1 MKKILLCAILCFMTI
16 FTYSLNEEFTVVSNK
31 SLLSV
36 VVQKA
41 GVASYLAHNHLIYA
55 YKFDAALS
63 YSHDNQN
70 DTTFSVKIKADNL
83 YADYFP
89 LSKMWFPTLKKLG
102 VISEKFTKLSDS
114 DRKKVRDNMLSSS
127 QLDSQNHAEIT
138 AKVLQI
144 TDKETQIG
152 ERKFNKLIKLSLTV
166 KGKTITK
173 EIPGNMKLKG
183 NTLFVEALGEYKFSE
198 FGITPYS
205 ALLGAIRN
213 SDDFHLYVNM
223 RAKGKSKK

>member
-1 MKKILLCAILCFMTI
+1 MKKTLLCAILCFMTI
-16 FTYSLNEEFTVVSNK
+16 FTYGLNEEFTVVGNK

-41 GVASYLAHNHLIYA
+41 GVASYLAHDHLIYA
-55 YKFDAALS
+55 YKFDATLN
-63 YSHDNQN
+63 YSHKNEN
-70 DTTFSVKIKADNL
+70 DTTFSIKIKADNL
-83 YADYFP
+83 YADYHP
-89 LSKMWFPTLKKLG
+89 LSKMWNPTLNKLG
-102 VISEKFTKLSDS
+102 AFSRKFTKLSDS
-114 DRKKVRDNMLSSS
+114 DRKKVRTNMLSSS
-127 QLDSQNHAEIT
+127 QLDSKNHTYIK

-144 TDKETQIG
+144 IDKETQVG

-166 KGKTITK
+166 KGKTITR
-173 EIPGNMKLKG
+173 EIPGNMKLKNG
-183 NTLFVEALGEYKFSE
+183 TLFVEALGKYKFTE